1 MEGRNKIFIS
11 RHPSDNHLDYV
22 KDLLEDIDIE
32 EYLDDS
38 FIYVNIFDKGGA
50 EVLSFKNEHVFH
62 ASKEL
67 SVNNKMAIEYL
78 IRSEEIK
85 QKFNEVCY
93 WNEINNMKK
102 FVVVVSEVKTKND
115 TVKNYAS
122 EAVYSETYVSAV
134 MNCIDKGLEDYLY
147 LENVDA

>member
-1 MEGRNKIFIS
+1 
-11 RHPSDNHLDYV
+11 
-22 KDLLEDIDIE
+22 
-32 EYLDDS
+32 
-38 FIYVNIFDKGGA
+38 
-50 EVLSFKNEHVFH
+50 
-62 ASKEL
+62 
-67 SVNNKMAIEYL
+67 
-78 IRSEEIK
+78 
-85 QKFNEVCY
+85 
-93 WNEINNMKK
+93 MKK